1 MSDFTALE
9 VGLIQCGLIDKHGEA
24 VGFKLPHHILD
35 GGLTEIVGARFHGQP
50 VNANDRILNVFDT
63 FHHLRGNELLA
74 GAVCIHNSF
83 DKVLW
88 HLIIVGQQLLSV
100 LRQAVSAIAKAGV
113 VITVTDA

>member
-1 MSDFTALE
+1 M
-9 VGLIQCGLIDKHGEA
+9 
-24 VGFKLPHHILD
+24 
-35 GGLTEIVGARFHGQP
+35 
-50 VNANDRILNVFDT
+50 NVFDT

-74 GAVCIHNSF
+74 GAVCVHNSF

-113 VITVTDA
+113 VITVTDAWIKTYAIYDFAGVQTAAFRIGIKFVEIRHSESQIRIGK